1 MSPDIAKIILSF
13 IVLINPFSALSLFL
27 DLTRNYSKRERR
39 QVAQLASLS
48 VYIVIIVFALTG
60 NWLLKVL
67 GISVGAFQVG
77 GGILVFL
84 IAISMMNSGNNS
96 AKPDIGTN
104 ESNEITIKHRPQ
116 ANVGAI
122 AVVPLAIPMMIG
134 PGGISTVVIYTSTA
148 HSFNDLINVLVAGGV
163 IALICFIC
171 LMLAVKISG
180 LLGETGLTILNRIMG
195 MLLAAVAVEIV
206 VAGLKALFPMLVH

>member
-1 MSPDIAKIILSF
+1 M
-13 IVLINPFSALSLFL
+13 
-27 DLTRNYSKRERR
+27 
-39 QVAQLASLS
+39 
-48 VYIVIIVFALTG
+48 
-60 NWLLKVL
+60 
-67 GISVGAFQVG
+67 
-77 GGILVFL
+77 
-84 IAISMMNSGNNS
+84 
-96 AKPDIGTN
+96 
-104 ESNEITIKHRPQ
+104 
-116 ANVGAI
+116 
-122 AVVPLAIPMMIG
+122 
-134 PGGISTVVIYTSTA
+134 VIYTSTA